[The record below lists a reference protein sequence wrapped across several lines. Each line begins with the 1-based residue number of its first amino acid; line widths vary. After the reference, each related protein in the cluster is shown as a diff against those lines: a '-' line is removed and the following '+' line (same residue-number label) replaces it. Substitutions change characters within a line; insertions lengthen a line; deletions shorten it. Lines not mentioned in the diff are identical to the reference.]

1 MSEEGCMGVGED
13 ELGRDVERVLQSM
26 RIGSPRQYMATSY
39 VGPSGG
45 MLYRLETDGEKDARI
60 EKRADSVRRYLREGN
75 ESVDEILRDVEWWW
89 FMKYGLVV
97 VA

>member
-1 MSEEGCMGVGED
+1 MGVGED

-89 FMKYGLVV
+89 FMKLGLVV

>member
-1 MSEEGCMGVGED
+1 MGVGED